1 MINQACASPN
11 GRSSNY
17 INKDYFTPEYFEIIK
32 EQCNDCPSRVKDT
45 IYDMWW
51 RMSTGDSH
59 PYMSNHRTGKI
70 INGSDIKYQRDFSK
84 HFATVLDGKNSIT
97 ATNNPFRNTWGGS
110 PIGNT
115 THAERNVFS
124 QYKRQNKLSRFQSE
138 KKLRK
143 EKG

>member
-1 MINQACASPN
+1 MLNQARASPN

-17 INKDYFTPEYFEIIK
+17 INKDYFTHGYFEIIK
-32 EQCNDCPSRVKDT
+32 EQCNDCPSRSKDT

-59 PYMSNHRTGKI
+59 PYMGNHRSGKI

-84 HFATVLDGKNSIT
+84 HFTTVLDSKNSIT

-115 THAERNVFS
+115 TQMLSAMFFS
-124 QYKRQNKLSRFQSE
+124 QYKHSKQTFAFSK
-138 KKLRK
+138 
-143 EKG
+143 